1 MSDNSLKR
9 QLRFLTVP
17 VFIEIALV
25 MLLGAVDTCLSP
37 CDEEVVEEEYMLVNA
52 KLKSFSKPKLSG
64 NRPIRTSSSHR
75 HSTRSM
81 RQNTSG

>member
-25 MLLGAVDTCLSP
+25 MLLGAVDTP

>member
-25 MLLGAVDTCLSP
+25 MLLGAVDTSASQRAC
-37 CDEEVVEEEYMLVNA
+37 
-52 KLKSFSKPKLSG
+52 
-64 NRPIRTSSSHR
+64 HR
-75 HSTRSM
+75 VTR
-81 RQNTSG
+81 R

>member
-25 MLLGAVDTCLSP
+25 MLLGAVDT
-37 CDEEVVEEEYMLVNA
+37 
-52 KLKSFSKPKLSG
+52 
-64 NRPIRTSSSHR
+64 R
-75 HSTRSM
+75 
-81 RQNTSG
+81 